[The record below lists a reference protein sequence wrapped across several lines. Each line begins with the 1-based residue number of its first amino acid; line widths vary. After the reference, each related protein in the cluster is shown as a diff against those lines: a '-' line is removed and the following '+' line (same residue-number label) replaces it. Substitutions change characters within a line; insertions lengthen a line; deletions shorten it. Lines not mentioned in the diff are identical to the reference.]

1 MLSLYEETP
10 KSFIIMIIIIVIIN
24 VIFLIF
30 EWELLENKDLTFL
43 TAVWKQSL
51 LISTAW
57 PQTPNLFAP
66 ASPVLRLHV
75 CITTPLRFDLLSWV

>member
-43 TAVWKQSL
+43 TAV
-51 LISTAW
+51 
-57 PQTPNLFAP
+57 
-66 ASPVLRLHV
+66 
-75 CITTPLRFDLLSWV
+75 